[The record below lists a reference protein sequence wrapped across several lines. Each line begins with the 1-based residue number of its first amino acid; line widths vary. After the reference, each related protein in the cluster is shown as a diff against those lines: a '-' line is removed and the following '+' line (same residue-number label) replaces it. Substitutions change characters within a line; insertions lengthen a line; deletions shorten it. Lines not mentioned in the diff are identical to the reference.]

1 MRGPFFESKVISLE
15 WVKWQCELSNLQSFF
30 EWQILHKLR
39 DQTHVIQSFK
49 ANGSS
54 RLIGSQGHQQL
65 GPFASLNLVSTL
77 HTTEDAQK
85 VLKDFE
91 GYLSGSN
98 QPSSCRDHDR
108 SGFQRI
114 QQLACNVPEKQPSRP
129 AGQDDVWGDEY
140 GYPQQQLIDQLNW
153 DVIWLEAKRIG
164 IQFDSYHSRWLPV
177 KSRDTCAQGFE
188 WLNGND
194 FWAYK
199 APWDLGAT
207 RLN

>member
-153 DVIWLEAKRIG
+153 DVI
-164 IQFDSYHSRWLPV
+164 
-177 KSRDTCAQGFE
+177 
-188 WLNGND
+188 
-194 FWAYK
+194 
-199 APWDLGAT
+199 
-207 RLN
+207 